1 MDANTAVAIVE
12 IDGKFLNH
20 GGWIFLFFM
29 PKIMRLDA
37 FQCLRCGDCGYYE
50 KSKKGQISFSDE
62 AGMPAWH
69 MSFLGLTAPVF
80 ERVPFRSTHGGGHA
94 RAALAV
100 GHGNHLFIFACLE
113 PVLSPAIH
121 KKGRC
126 YFGLIST
133 KALHKIPRANK

>member
-69 MSFLGLTAPVF
+69 MSFLGLTVSSVF
-80 ERVPFRSTHGGGHA
+80 LVAKQRAQRTAWLGMPKPPSRS
-94 RAALAV
+94 V
-100 GHGNHLFIFACLE
+100 MEIIY
-113 PVLSPAIH
+113 LS
-121 KKGRC
+121 
-126 YFGLIST
+126 L
-133 KALHKIPRANK
+133 LVV